1 MTIRLGFLVVM
12 SKLNEDII
20 ARLDLGEH
28 LVPSSLVDET
38 LRGAAVDGVVVNN
51 DVIVE
56 ILLEHHAP
64 TAFLLATGGVLVGHG
79 GVAYHEH
86 GEIVFFV
93 ERHA

>member
-12 SKLNEDII
+12 SKQNEDII

-28 LVPSSLVDET
+28 LVPAAFINKT
-38 LRGAAVDGVVVNN
+38 LGRATVDGVVVNN

-64 TAFLLATGGVLVGHG
+64 TAFLFATGGVLVGHG